1 MVAALKSQVNIVALK
16 AWMEARRRAR
26 TDLLYLCNE
35 VLLFKDVKG
44 LPHGMLIEKL
54 QQFPEGEEL
63 WDEETGIYKGFRPAC
78 DMWDLKGFRRSLFL
92 WPRGHLKTTILT
104 IAHSIQWIINYP
116 DVRILISTAVADQA
130 ETILRK
136 IKTHFQFNIEF
147 RELFPEFVPA
157 PNKIADFG
165 NQEEFTVPNRT
176 DKTLGEPS
184 VKVTSIGKVISSF
197 HYDVIKHSDLVDK
210 ENVRTDG
217 GIRQTNEH
225 FRSTF
230 PLLHRNKGTSGWVD
244 VEGTRYSFSD
254 TYGSEIIDKQE
265 KLPADKRTWSQEVRP
280 AHNQD
285 YSVILWP
292 SRWTKETLQEEQNN
306 VGDVLY
312 SANYLNNPIS
322 DKGGL
327 AKPEQI
333 VFLPRK
339 IIGQLNLRLHATI
352 DLHGM
357 EDNKGNDYTVITVAG
372 FDGDGRLYILDIR
385 RARFTPFEV
394 VENIFDIHKRYKLI
408 DIKIEKDSH
417 ARVLLPFLFREEAK
431 RGIYPV
437 INAIKRDSRQSKK
450 NRIMGL
456 QPWFQSGIIRFAD
469 DLSCRLELLAEI
481 TRFPA
486 YEHDDI
492 LDTLSDQMQ
501 NRDGGLVMDI
511 LPDRPRFS
519 IPSEFPT
526 DKFLGFDENGKER
539 WLLDQ
544 APDSSNSY
552 WPMTGI

>member
-1 MVAALKSQVNIVALK
+1 MKNQVNLVALK
-16 AWMEARRRAR
+16 AWMEARKRAR

-35 VLLFKDVKG
+35 VLLYKDVEG

-54 QQFPEGEEL
+54 QRFKPGEEL
-63 WDEETGIYKGFRPAC
+63 FDEKKGEYKGFRPAC
-78 DMWDLKGFRRSLFL
+78 DLWGLSGPRRRLFL

-104 IAHSIQWIINYP
+104 IAHTIQWVINYP
-116 DVRILISTAVADQA
+116 DIRILISTAVAAQA
-130 ETILRK
+130 EAILRE
-136 IKTHFQFNIEF
+136 IKAHFQFNIEL
-147 RELFPEFVPA
+147 RELFPEFCPDAHRVM
-157 PNKIADFG
+157 DFG
-165 NQEEFTVPNRT
+165 NQEEFTVPNRQR
-176 DKTLGEPS
+176 KWLKEPTVS
-184 VKVTSIGKVISSF
+184 VTAIGKVIAGF
-197 HYDVIKHSDLVDK
+197 HYEVVKHSDIVDK

-217 GIRQTNEH
+217 GLRQTADH
-225 FRSTF
+225 FRYMF
-230 PLLHRNKGTSGWVD
+230 PLLERHEGQTGWVD
-244 VEGTRYSFSD
+244 VEGTRYNFSD
-254 TYGSEIIDKQE
+254 CYGVQIIDKEQGLAE
-265 KLPADKRTWSQEVRP
+265 KKRSWQLEIRP
-280 AHNQD
+280 ATD
-285 YSVILWP
+285 EAGTILWQR
-292 SRWTKETLQEEQNN
+292 RWSKDTLEQERSNL
-306 VGDVLY
+306 GDVLY
-312 SANYLNNPIS
+312 SAQYQNNPIPDS
-322 DKGGL
+322 GGL

-394 VENIFDIHKRYKLI
+394 VDNIFDIHKRYRLI

-492 LDTLSDQMQ
+492 LDTLADQMQ

-519 IPSEFPT
+519 IPSEMPT
-526 DKFLGFDENGKER
+526 DKFLGFDENGRER
-539 WLLDQ
+539 WLLDK
-544 APDSSNSY
+544 APDVSQNY
-552 WPMTGI
+552 WPGTGV